1 MTTVDAPRLLVLTN
15 DLFLQPRLEDAAAA
29 LGFAFQRFNREE
41 ITSELGDHPVPLTEP
56 LEGTDGALV
65 RSIVGDP
72 PALILIDLA
81 SDGVP
86 WQRWIQI
93 LKTSSATRRIPIV
106 AFGPHVESEALD
118 RASQLGADRVVTRGQ
133 LQTNLAEI
141 LQREARPPD
150 AAAIQEGCGQ
160 PASAAARQG
169 MVHLA
174 AGAYFE
180 AHDHLE
186 RAVLDSPGPEGAVYR
201 CLLHLAVACLHTE
214 RGNWRGAQKMLLRM
228 RPWLAPLPGVCRQ
241 VDVESLRAALSDHQA
256 RLDRWQ
262 SSGEAPA
269 SPLPPPSV
277 RFLTELPG

>member
-1 MTTVDAPRLLVLTN
+1 MPADAPRLLVLTN

-29 LGFAFQRFNREE
+29 LGFAFQRFDSEE
-41 ITSELGDHPVPLTEP
+41 IASELGDRPVPLTEP
-56 LEGTDGALV
+56 LEGADGALV

-72 PALILIDLA
+72 PALILVDLA
-81 SDGVP
+81 SEAIP

-118 RASQLGADRVVTRGQ
+118 RARRLGADRVVTRGQ

-141 LQREARPPD
+141 LQGEARPPN
-150 AAAIQEGCGQ
+150 AAAIQEGCGAL
-160 PASAAARQG
+160 ASAAARQG
-169 MVHLA
+169 MADLA

-186 RAVLDSPGPEGAVYR
+186 RAVLDTPGPEGAVYR

-228 RPWLAPLPGVCRQ
+228 RPWLAPLPSFCRQ

-256 RLDRWQ
+256 RLDHWH
-262 SSGEAPA
+262 STGEPPP